1 MSFIVSENCQN
12 ALEETDV
19 FRTKKKRCLMIVP
32 ILAQLEN
39 TVSNS

>member
-19 FRTKKKRCLMIVP
+19 FRTKKRCLMIVP